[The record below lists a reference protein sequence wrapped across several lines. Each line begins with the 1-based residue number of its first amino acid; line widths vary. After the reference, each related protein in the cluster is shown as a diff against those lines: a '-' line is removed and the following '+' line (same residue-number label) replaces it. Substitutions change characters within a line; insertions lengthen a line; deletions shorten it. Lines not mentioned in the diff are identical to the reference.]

1 MYKKIVCSTFC
12 FFLVFALCTGCNKT
26 IDVAEIIG
34 TEKMNVEN
42 YRATFVIDESDIVA
56 VTTYASYVFVADVVK
71 YDKTEYLNDD
81 VDTPITYYSV
91 RVKDN
96 IKGYLR
102 DDEDI
107 VLKKAGGLRRGTD
120 TFLVCAGDI
129 LPEPGKTYLFAAV
142 IFEDDLYCPM
152 PNMVAEVEDC
162 SKLENSE
169 IIQKYIDACGKEAPD
184 VINGK
189 NYKSKYDAEV
199 Q

>member
-1 MYKKIVCSTFC
+1 
-12 FFLVFALCTGCNKT
+12 
-26 IDVAEIIG
+26 
-34 TEKMNVEN
+34 MNTEN
-42 YRATFVIDESDIVA
+42 YRASFVIDESDIVA

-96 IKGYLR
+96 IKGNLR

-120 TFLVCAGDI
+120 TFLVCEGDI
-129 LPEPGKTYLFAAV
+129 LPEPGKTYVFAAV

-162 SKLENSE
+162 SKLEKSE

-189 NYKSKYDAEV
+189 NLDRNMMQGCNKKWDN
-199 Q
+199 

>member
-1 MYKKIVCSTFC
+1 MSMFDEM
-12 FFLVFALCTGCNKT
+12 

-42 YRATFVIDESDIVA
+42 YRASFVIDESDIIA

-91 RVKDN
+91 RVKEN
-96 IKGYLR
+96 IKGNLR
-102 DDEDI
+102 ADEDI

-120 TFLVCAGDI
+120 TFLVCEGDI
-129 LPEPGKTYLFAAV
+129 LPEPGKTYVFAAV
-142 IFEDDLYCPM
+142 ILEDDLYCPM

-169 IIQKYIDACGKEAPD
+169 IIQKYIDACGKEAHG

-189 NYKSKYDAEV
+189 NNRSKYDVGAA
-199 Q
+199 